1 MFASTVLFTECQIQ
15 LFHWTF
21 PSHGNTAMLCW
32 LWKKT
37 DFMFIAL
44 FWGCCPKYSPRCL
57 LRNSKRKQPKKFL
70 FRKKKS
76 AEIKEMLLVI
86 YPTSAKP
93 IDESNYAFLLD
104 LPKEYMM
111 SEKCEN
117 YLISRLS
124 TPDYYYTTCAC
135 GNRRPGREYVNKG
148 DCLELLVIAQDYG
161 LNRLE
166 CECVERAK
174 DIQFSELK
182 KDNNFDKVS
191 AANYRQIVE
200 GMLQGQ
206 PF

>member
-1 MFASTVLFTECQIQ
+1 
-15 LFHWTF
+15 
-21 PSHGNTAMLCW
+21 
-32 LWKKT
+32 
-37 DFMFIAL
+37 
-44 FWGCCPKYSPRCL
+44 
-57 LRNSKRKQPKKFL
+57 
-70 FRKKKS
+70 
-76 AEIKEMLLVI
+76 MLLVI
-86 YPTSAKP
+86 YPTSAKL

-104 LPKEYMM
+104 LAKEYMM
-111 SEKCEN
+111 SKITEKCEN

-124 TPDYYYTTCAC
+124 TPDYYYTACAC
-135 GNRRPGREYVNKG
+135 GNRRPGSQYVNKG
-148 DCLELLVIAQDYG
+148 NCLELLVIAQNYG

-182 KDNNFDKVS
+182 KDNNFDKIS

>member
-1 MFASTVLFTECQIQ
+1 MGKLQNPKGARERSTSKASHVPLGCDYTI
-15 LFHWTF
+15 
-21 PSHGNTAMLCW
+21 PSRAQVQGGSKAKML
-32 LWKKT
+32 K
-37 DFMFIAL
+37 
-44 FWGCCPKYSPRCL
+44 
-57 LRNSKRKQPKKFL
+57 
-70 FRKKKS
+70 
-76 AEIKEMLLVI
+76 EIKEMLLVI

-93 IDESNYAFLLD
+93 IDESSYAFLLD
-104 LPKEYMM
+104 LAKEYMM

-124 TPDYYYTTCAC
+124 TSDYCYTTCAC
-135 GNRRPGREYVNKG
+135 GNRRPGRQYVNKG
-148 DCLELLVIAQDYG
+148 NCLELLVIAQNYG

-182 KDNNFDKVS
+182 KDNNFDKIS